1 MIGRCSSFKLQTLS
15 DLQPASESNI
25 RPAND
30 LDSLL
35 LLSPCAFARWGG
47 HHWEEETRKR
57 EAVFQSFLSFL
68 NLTLKLFSTIKT
80 FFNHIFKCFFTFMR
94 KTETQKSNSELR

>member
-1 MIGRCSSFKLQTLS
+1 MIGRCSGSKLQTLS
-15 DLQPASESNI
+15 DLQPASESNF

-30 LDSLL
+30 PDSLL

-57 EAVFQSFLSFL
+57 GAVFQSFLSFL

-80 FFNHIFKCFFTFMR
+80 FF
-94 KTETQKSNSELR
+94 KSYF